1 MRLFVL
7 PATILAGREQGFR
20 THTAMPKNAAPHQ
33 RKTQTRAGTVEK
45 AKAVKLRAVEAK
57 AFVKAKAVKAKPE
70 RAVAAPKAVKTKA
83 VKTKAVKTKAAKA
96 KAVKAPQSPTYEPSQ
111 TQVCLEEGP
120 VCIAGAAPTP
130 TAPEGGRLSPLAGKR
145 GSFV

>member
-1 MRLFVL
+1 
-7 PATILAGREQGFR
+7 
-20 THTAMPKNAAPHQ
+20 MPKNAATHQ

-57 AFVKAKAVKAKPE
+57 AFVKAKAVKAKAE

-96 KAVKAPQSPTYEPSQ
+96 KAAKAKAAKAPQSPTYEPSQ

-120 VCIAGAAPTP
+120 GCIAGAAPTP
-130 TAPEGGRLSPLAGKR
+130 TAPEGGRLSPLTGNR

>member
-1 MRLFVL
+1 
-7 PATILAGREQGFR
+7 
-20 THTAMPKNAAPHQ
+20 
-33 RKTQTRAGTVEK
+33 
-45 AKAVKLRAVEAK
+45 
-57 AFVKAKAVKAKPE
+57 VKAKAVKAKAE

-83 VKTKAVKTKAAKA
+83 VKTKAVKTKAVKTKAVKTKAAKA
-96 KAVKAPQSPTYEPSQ
+96 KAAKAPQSPTYEPSQ

-120 VCIAGAAPTP
+120 GCIAGAAPTP

>member
-1 MRLFVL
+1 
-7 PATILAGREQGFR
+7 
-20 THTAMPKNAAPHQ
+20 MPKNAATHQ

-57 AFVKAKAVKAKPE
+57 AFVKAKAVKAKAE

-83 VKTKAVKTKAAKA
+83 VKTKAVKTKAA
-96 KAVKAPQSPTYEPSQ
+96 KAPQSPTYEPSQ

>member
-57 AFVKAKAVKAKPE
+57 AFVKAKAVKAKAE
-70 RAVAAPKAVKTKA
+70 RALAAPKAQEKAPKAVKA
-83 VKTKAVKTKAAKA
+83 
-96 KAVKAPQSPTYEPSQ
+96 
-111 TQVCLEEGP
+111 L
-120 VCIAGAAPTP
+120 
-130 TAPEGGRLSPLAGKR
+130 
-145 GSFV
+145 